1 MWYNNKYNQSIKF
14 IRNSKKAIL
23 EKEYRNMAKDLNL
36 LSAESLKY
44 IAGTSFNQLV
54 KQIRNESA

>member
-1 MWYNNKYNQSIKF
+1 MWYNSKYNQSIKF
-14 IRNSKKAIL
+14 IKNSKKAIL

-44 IAGTSFNQLV
+44 ISGISFNQLV
-54 KQIRNESA
+54 KQIRKSA

>member
-36 LSAESLKY
+36 LSVESLKY
-44 IAGTSFNQLV
+44 ISGTSFNQLV
-54 KQIRNESA
+54 KQIRKSA

>member
-23 EKEYRNMAKDLNL
+23 EKEYRNMAKDLKL

-44 IAGTSFNQLV
+44 ITGTSFNQLV

>member
-44 IAGTSFNQLV
+44 ISGTSFNQLV
-54 KQIRNESA
+54 KQIRKSA